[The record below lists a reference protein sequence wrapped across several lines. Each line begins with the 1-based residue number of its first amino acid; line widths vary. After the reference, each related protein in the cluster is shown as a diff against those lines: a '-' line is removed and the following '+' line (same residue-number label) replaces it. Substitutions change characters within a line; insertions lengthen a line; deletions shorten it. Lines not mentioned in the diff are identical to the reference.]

1 MKTLFYG
8 QLDLT
13 KLGDI
18 ARKNPELVKKVQFRD
33 GREHQLLNVSILAKD
48 EPDQY
53 GKVATVR
60 VDCKKEEQKDGLVY
74 FVGDLKPSTQ
84 EQKQEQSTQSVPQ
97 TSCNP
102 DDLPF

>member
-53 GKVATVR
+53 GKGSVWV
-60 VDCKKEEQKDGLVY
+60 KEEKGVLCDERQLRH
-74 FVGDLKPSTQ
+74 VG
-84 EQKQEQSTQSVPQ
+84 
-97 TSCNP
+97 
-102 DDLPF
+102 F